1 VSSFRRASQFQK
13 DKRMRRQVLLR
24 FAVAAVVFLLLTGH
38 SPYKQWYVYRAK
50 HLIIVAS
57 EADPKAFRLAD
68 KIAQAIVRQMPESHA
83 VAATAQTPVEIARL
97 LRSHQLPI
105 ALLRESDA
113 WAAYKGEGVFKRE
126 GPLPLRSL
134 ATFPPYV
141 LATLDDFPAQ
151 HAPRIAGALADLKSD
166 GDVALSQSS
175 ESRSSIPLHPGIG
188 DRNMAPAESPPTTS
202 TH

>member
-1 VSSFRRASQFQK
+1 
-13 DKRMRRQVLLR
+13 MRRQVLLR
-24 FAVAAVVFLLLTGH
+24 FAVAAVGFLLLSGH

-50 HLIIVAS
+50 HLIIVTS
-57 EADPKAFRLAD
+57 EADPKAFALAD
-68 KIAQAIVRQMPESHA
+68 KIAKTIVAQMPESHA
-83 VAATAQTPVEIARL
+83 VAATAQTPVEISRL

-141 LATLDDFPAQ
+141 LATLEDFPAQ
-151 HAPRIAGALADLKSD
+151 HAPRIAGALAAFKSD
-166 GDVALSQSS
+166 GEVAVSQSS
-175 ESRSSIPLHPGIG
+175 ESRSSIPPHPGIAG
-188 DRNMAPAESPPTTS
+188 DTQDPNLAPAESPSITS
-202 TH
+202 TP

>member
-1 VSSFRRASQFQK
+1 
-13 DKRMRRQVLLR
+13 MRRQVLLR
-24 FAVAAVVFLLLTGH
+24 FAVAAVGFLLLSGH
-38 SPYKQWYVYRAK
+38 SPYNQWYVYRAK
-50 HLIIVAS
+50 HLIIVTS
-57 EADPKAFRLAD
+57 EADPKAFPLAD
-68 KIAQAIVRQMPESHA
+68 KIAKTIVAQMPESHA

-105 ALLRESDA
+105 ALFRESDA

-141 LATLDDFPAQ
+141 LATLEDFPAQ
-151 HAPRIAGALADLKSD
+151 HAPRIARALTGFKSD
-166 GDVALSQSS
+166 GEVAVPQSG
-175 ESRSSIPLHPGIG
+175 ESRSSIPPHPGIAG
-188 DRNMAPAESPPTTS
+188 DTQDPDMASPESPSITS